1 MGRLKTLVRLLL
13 KSVATLGFVGYMPF
27 APGTWGSAVAVLFVL
42 FFVLSP
48 VVQFLLV
55 ASGIVVGII
64 SADIAEDVIGEKDS
78 GKIVI
83 DEFMGYLVAVFYVPH
98 TPFFLIAGFILF
110 RIFDILKP
118 FPISRIDESMSG
130 GLGIMA
136 DDLLA
141 GIYAA
146 ILLRLWTVIF

>member
-1 MGRLKTLVRLLL
+1 MRAFVRLLL
-13 KSVATLGFVGYMPF
+13 KNVATLGFVGYMPF
-27 APGTWGSAVAVLFVL
+27 APGTWGSAAGLLFVSSL
-42 FFVLSP
+42 DLSP
-48 VVQFLLV
+48 VVQFLV
-55 ASGIVVGII
+55 ITSGIVVGII
-64 SADIAEDVIGEKDS
+64 SSDTAEDVIGERDS

-83 DEFMGYLVAVFYVPH
+83 DEFIGYLVAVFYVPH
-98 TPFFLIAGFILF
+98 TYVFLIAGFLLF

-118 FPISRIDESMSG
+118 FPINRIDESMSG

-141 GIYAA
+141 GIYAG

>member
-1 MGRLKTLVRLLL
+1 MKRYVRSLL
-13 KSVATLGFVGYMPF
+13 KNVATLGFIGYMPF
-27 APGTWGSAVAVLFVL
+27 APGTWGSIAGFLFAFL
-42 FFVLSP
+42 LDLSP
-48 VVQFLLV
+48 VGQFLV
-55 ASGIVVGII
+55 ISAGIVVGII
-64 SADIAEDVIGEKDS
+64 SSDTAEVVIGQRDS

-83 DEFMGYLVAVFYVPH
+83 DEFVGYLVSVFYVPH
-98 TPFFLIAGFILF
+98 TYVFLIAGFLLF

-118 FPISRIDESMSG
+118 FPINRIDESLGG

-146 ILLRLWTVIF
+146 ILLRLWIVIF